1 MAGVAVMVAGI
12 AGQITHTGVFFLPAL
27 AALTVSSVLLWRKQA
42 AAQKGGPPVS
52 RYLSRDR
59 AAIIAALVAPIA
71 AAAVLLPLRAS
82 WPNTNV
88 ALLLVVVVV
97 GVAALGNRVAGG
109 LAAIGAA
116 VWFDFFF
123 TLPYGRFTIRRAS
136 DITTF
141 ALLLV
146 VGLAVSQ
153 LAARARRLKLITI
166 TDARY
171 LAQIHETAALGQ
183 SPRAADVIAGHV
195 RDQLTALLDLQDCRY
210 EHGMLLGHPPRL
222 ETDGTIRIRHGRW
235 DADESGL
242 PSEETELRVF
252 SSGQYLGRFMLTPN
266 PGSRP
271 SLQARLVAVTLADL
285 AGRALG
291 TAAYAPGA
299 R

>member
-1 MAGVAVMVAGI
+1 
-12 AGQITHTGVFFLPAL
+12 
-27 AALTVSSVLLWRKQA
+27 
-42 AAQKGGPPVS
+42 
-52 RYLSRDR
+52 
-59 AAIIAALVAPIA
+59 
-71 AAAVLLPLRAS
+71 
-82 WPNTNV
+82 V

-97 GVAALGNRVAGG
+97 GVAALGNRAAGG

-123 TLPYGRFTIRRAS
+123 TVPYGRFTIRRAS

-222 ETDGTIRIRHGRW
+222 EPDGTIRIDHGRW

-252 SSGQYLGRFMLTPN
+252 SNGQYLGRFMLTPK

-291 TAAYAPGA
+291 TAAYSQHA